1 MRSKPKLKPKPQLPG
16 NQTVITCGS
25 LERMP
30 KWLICVPLAFQWCW
44 LSLRYVGA
52 TLPSCV
58 NPAITSGGL
67 VGEGKLEYFAGMGSL
82 ARSATAPYVGV
93 VASATLSARELAR
106 AMSTAKLAF
115 PVIAKP
121 DIGLCGF
128 GVRRIDTMPALLRYF
143 SAYPQNETVV
153 LQRYLPQD
161 GEAGIFYA
169 RDPITDKARIIGLAI
184 RYFPRVIGDG
194 QHTVDEL
201 INSDPRACRLLA
213 SPKHDVT
220 ARTKYIPKN
229 GEMVRLA
236 TIGSTR
242 VGGLYRNGCDYITA
256 ELTAT
261 LDALARDMPSF
272 YCGRFDVRFD
282 DIDELAA
289 GRGFT
294 IIEVNGAGSEAIHAW
309 DPEIGLLEGFKIIFT
324 KQRLLFSIGAALRRR
339 GVRPISLLDLARL
352 YVRQQRLIEFYPPSN

>member
-1 MRSKPKLKPKPQLPG
+1 MHAKLKFTS
-16 NQTVITCGS
+16 NQAGITCGA
-25 LERMP
+25 LERLP
-30 KWLICVPLAFQWCW
+30 KWLICVPLAVQWCW
-44 LSLRYVGA
+44 LSLRFVGA

-58 NPAITSGGL
+58 NPHITSGGL
-67 VGEGKLEYFAGMGSL
+67 VGEGKLEYFSGMGPL
-82 ARSATAPYVGV
+82 AKRATADYVGV
-93 VASATLSARELAR
+93 VASATLSQQQLAQ
-106 AMSTAKLAF
+106 AMSTAKLVF

-121 DIGLCGF
+121 DLGLCGF
-128 GVRRIDTMPALLRYF
+128 GVRRIDTMSALLSYF
-143 SAYPQNETVV
+143 AAYPPKETVV

-169 RDPITDKARIIGLAI
+169 RDPITDQARIIGLAI

-201 INSDPRACRLLA
+201 IHRDPRACRLIA
-213 SPKHDVT
+213 APKHDIAT
-220 ARTKYIPKN
+220 GAQHIPKN
-229 GEMVRLA
+229 GEVVRLA

-242 VGGLYRNGCDYITA
+242 VGGLYRNGADYITG
-256 ELTAT
+256 ELTTA
-261 LDALARDMPSF
+261 LDTLARDMPSF

-282 DIDELAA
+282 DLDELAA

-309 DPEIGLLEGFKIIFT
+309 DPEIGLLAGFNIIFT

-339 GVRPISLLDLARL
+339 GVRPISLLGLARL
-352 YVRQQRLIEFYPPSN
+352 YLRQRRLIEFYPPSN